1 MFSEID
7 FNSKLK
13 IFAGLCVLFVF
24 FVFLSFSN
32 MISKKL
38 LENHHP
44 ENNLIWIIEPGDNL
58 KIVLSDLHDKNLI
71 SNKSL
76 LYWYARLSKKESL
89 KVGEYS
95 ITQDDSFETLLLK
108 FGAGDTINY
117 AITFI
122 EGWNFD
128 QWINHLK
135 SHEYFNEFV
144 YEDLKILLKKAGFQ
158 GSNPEG
164 WFFPDTYYY
173 TSQSDPADILKKA
186 HAKMLD
192 LLEQKWSSVSHYLP
206 LGDSYEALILAS
218 IIEKETGTVSEQK
231 TISAVFN
238 NRLKIG
244 MRLQTD
250 PTVIYG
256 LGSDFD
262 GDLIK
267 SDLKKRTPYNTY
279 VIDGLP
285 PTPICM
291 PGEKA
296 IEAAVNP
303 ANDSA
308 LYFVAKGDGTH
319 QFSDNF
325 DEHQKAV
332 KKYQIIGRS
341 DNYRT
346 NPD

>member
-1 MFSEID
+1 MFSDVD
-7 FNSKLK
+7 FNSKVK
-13 IFAGLCVLFVF
+13 IFAGLPVVLIF
-24 FVFLSFSN
+24 FFFLSFSN
-32 MISKKL
+32 IISKKL
-38 LENHHP
+38 LQDHDLD
-44 ENNLIWIIEPGDNL
+44 NNLTWVIAPGDNL
-58 KIVLSDLHDKNLI
+58 RTVINDLHDEKLI
-71 SNKSL
+71 SNRTL
-76 LYWYARLSKKESL
+76 LYWYARLSNKKSL
-89 KVGEYS
+89 KAGEYF
-95 ITQDDSFETLLLK
+95 ITPDDSFKTLLLK
-108 FGAGDTINY
+108 FRAGSSINY

-122 EGWNFD
+122 EGWNFN
-128 QWINHLK
+128 QWINHLS
-135 SHEYFNEFV
+135 SHEYFDAFM
-144 YEDLKILLKKAGFQ
+144 YEDLNLLLKKAGFQ
-158 GSNPEG
+158 GSDPEG

-173 TSQSDPADILKKA
+173 TTQSEPADILKKA
-186 HAKMLD
+186 HSKMIN
-192 LLEQKWSSVSHYLP
+192 LLEEKWSAITHHLP
-206 LGDSYEALILAS
+206 LNDSYEALILAS
-218 IIEKETGTVSEQK
+218 IIEKETGTVGEQK

-256 LGSDFD
+256 LGSDFN

-303 ANDSA
+303 ANNSA

-332 KKYQIIGRS
+332 RKYQIIGRS